1 MTDNSEGWEAI
12 AERFMRV
19 RSPIGTALI
28 RRWAQDRL
36 APSAAIIDI
45 GCGSGVPIAR
55 ALVGDGFR
63 VSGIDASP
71 TLIDAFR
78 RNLPGSPAACECAQ
92 ESSFFG
98 RTFAGAIL
106 IGLVFLLKSEDQRQL
121 LTRIADALAPSGR
134 LLFTA
139 PRESCEWYDT
149 LTGRLSIS
157 LGEDAYAQHLNAAG
171 LTIFCCLT
179 DEGGNNYYDVMKS
192 V

>member
-19 RSPIGTALI
+19 RSPIGSALI

-63 VSGIDASP
+63 VSGID

-106 IGLVFLLKSEDQRQL
+106 IGLVLPLKSEDQLKL
-121 LTRIADALAPSGR
+121 LTRIADALAPSGC
-134 LLFTA
+134 LLL
-139 PRESCEWYDT
+139 PRPVK
-149 LTGRLSIS
+149 
-157 LGEDAYAQHLNAAG
+157 AANG
-171 LTIFCCLT
+171 IIH
-179 DEGGNNYYDVMKS
+179 
-192 V
+192 